1 MLNTDFLTIFSTPGT
16 GEIALVAIL
25 IFEVVLLLGLLIRS
39 DWSWGIKATA
49 TIMAGVIFIISY
61 FAILDMQG
69 WPTVDTMP
77 DKFELLSFYVDSPNP
92 AIGKAGSI
100 IIWTLEESDK
110 IGTKP
115 RAYSIDYDKKLHKKL
130 QEAMKQK
137 GDGGRM
143 QGQKGKKG
151 KHPLSDAT
159 YDELFFYNMPI
170 PPLPTKE

>member
-1 MLNTDFLTIFSTPGT
+1 MLNTDFLTLFSTPGT
-16 GEIALVAIL
+16 GEISLVMIL
-25 IFEVVLLLGLLIRS
+25 IFQIVLLLGLLIRS

-49 TIMAGVIFIISY
+49 TLMAGVIFIISY

-77 DKFELLSFYVDSPNP
+77 DEFELLSFYVDSPNP
-92 AIGKAGSI
+92 AIGKEGSI
-100 IIWTLEESDK
+100 IIWTLEEGDK

-115 RAYSIDYDKKLHKKL
+115 RAYSIDYDKELHKRL
-130 QEAMKQK
+130 QEAMKQMSE
-137 GDGGRM
+137 GSRM

-151 KHPLSDAT
+151 NRQADST
-159 YDELFFYNMPI
+159 YENEFFFYNMPM